1 VHGHFSLDLKL
12 SILGRA
18 NTFWILLGHRQV
30 RVETEDLQTTRQ
42 DLGPF
47 WCETINTRGLL
58 IPDPWPFVLKSGPEQ
73 WRHLCVISRKQ
84 RPIWGWVKTYYI
96 LSILVGWTSIYHH
109 LPSFTIIYQLFWVS
123 LGVRVLTHS
132 NPQEFELRVKP
143 NGRSLGMG
151 TCRSLGST
159 ESMSVIHSVTQIFSD
174 PMDLYNMIYQSLI
187 IITYLTC
194 CVDS

>member
-1 VHGHFSLDLKL
+1 MN
-12 SILGRA
+12 I
-18 NTFWILLGHRQV
+18 
-30 RVETEDLQTTRQ
+30 
-42 DLGPF
+42 
-47 WCETINTRGLL
+47 
-58 IPDPWPFVLKSGPEQ
+58 
-73 WRHLCVISRKQ
+73 
-84 RPIWGWVKTYYI
+84 
-96 LSILVGWTSIYHH
+96 H

-174 PMDLYNMIYQSLI
+174 PMDLYNMIYLSLPI
-187 IITYLTC
+187 
-194 CVDS
+194 